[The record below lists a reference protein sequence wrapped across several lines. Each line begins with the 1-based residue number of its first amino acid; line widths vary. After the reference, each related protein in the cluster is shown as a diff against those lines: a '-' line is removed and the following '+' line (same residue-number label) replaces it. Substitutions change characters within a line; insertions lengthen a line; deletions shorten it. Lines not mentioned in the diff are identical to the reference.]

1 MTEIKKELE
10 AIHSIKSK
18 GAGDEE
24 EFVLGQHYPPGV
36 VGMKQ
41 LVKCWEYNLKE
52 NKRLQKEAD
61 GMNKPLCDEIDE
73 LIYDNDLLKEE
84 LTESIAFWEG
94 KNEDKKDTIKKLKKE
109 IEELRLQA
117 FGVNCNMTGEGI
129 ILKPPTREDY
139 IVMVDEL
146 KEENKE
152 LKENLGY
159 SEDNVKEL
167 THERYERYG
176 LEEENAELKK
186 ELLKYTKGWVEKNDK
201 GKITKKH
208 HSYEKLQGL
217 YDKYSPHRNK
227 GMKPFQLLDDD

>member
-36 VGMKQ
+36 IGMKQ
-41 LVKCWEYNLKE
+41 LVKCWEYHLKE

-61 GMNKPLCDEIDE
+61 GMNKPLCDKIDE
-73 LIYDNDLLKEE
+73 LIYDNDILKEE
-84 LTESIAFWEG
+84 IKEL
-94 KNEDKKDTIKKLKKE
+94 NKKKGVKWSREFAMPL
-109 IEELRLQA
+109 IEELKEDLVSAMEEIKEWR
-117 FGVNCNMTGEGI
+117 VNF
-129 ILKPPTREDY
+129 
-139 IVMVDEL
+139 
-146 KEENKE
+146 KEEKE
-152 LKENLGY
+152 
-159 SEDNVKEL
+159 
-167 THERYERYG
+167 ERIKLSR
-176 LEEENAELKK
+176 

-208 HSYEKLQGL
+208 HSYKRLQEL

-227 GMKPFQLLDDD
+227 MREFQLLDDD

>member
-36 VGMKQ
+36 VGMKE
-41 LVKCWEYNLKE
+41 LVKCWEYHLKE
-52 NKRLQKEAD
+52 NKK
-61 GMNKPLCDEIDE
+61 
-73 LIYDNDLLKEE
+73 LKEE
-84 LTESIAFWEG
+84 N
-94 KNEDKKDTIKKLKKE
+94 K
-109 IEELRLQA
+109 ELRLQA

-152 LKENLGY
+152 LHEELRDWRVNFKE
-159 SEDNVKEL
+159 EKE
-167 THERYERYG
+167 ERIKLSR
-176 LEEENAELKK
+176 
-186 ELLKYTKGWVEKNDK
+186 ELLKYTKGWVEKDDK
-201 GKITKKH
+201 GKITKRH
-208 HSYEKLQGL
+208 HSYKRLQEL

-227 GMKPFQLLDDD
+227 IMKEFQLVDDD

>member
-36 VGMKQ
+36 VGMKE
-41 LVKCWEYNLKE
+41 LVKCWEYHLKE
-52 NKRLQKEAD
+52 NKK
-61 GMNKPLCDEIDE
+61 
-73 LIYDNDLLKEE
+73 LKEE
-84 LTESIAFWEG
+84 N
-94 KNEDKKDTIKKLKKE
+94 K
-109 IEELRLQA
+109 ELRLQA

-152 LKENLGY
+152 LH
-159 SEDNVKEL
+159 EDLRDWRVNFK
-167 THERYERYG
+167 
-176 LEEENAELKK
+176 
-186 ELLKYTKGWVEKNDK
+186 
-201 GKITKKH
+201 
-208 HSYEKLQGL
+208 
-217 YDKYSPHRNK
+217 
-227 GMKPFQLLDDD
+227 